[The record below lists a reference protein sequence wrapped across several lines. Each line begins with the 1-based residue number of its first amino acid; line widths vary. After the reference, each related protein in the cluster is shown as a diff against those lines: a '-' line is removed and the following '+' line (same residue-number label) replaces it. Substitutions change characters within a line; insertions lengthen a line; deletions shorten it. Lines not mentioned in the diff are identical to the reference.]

1 MVRDPNIKHVTLP
14 SLDLTGVL
22 SADCVVAGGWIP
34 GGDSRDDL
42 GLFAP
47 LLTARPRNDESID
60 YRPSIDRHNERMN
73 EPAMDGSITLQ
84 VFNDDG
90 CASPAIFS
98 LSATAAA
105 AARNNY

>member
-1 MVRDPNIKHVTLP
+1 ML
-14 SLDLTGVL
+14 LLL
-22 SADCVVAGGWIP
+22 LVAGFLALIAVTTSVFLLHC
-34 GGDSRDDL
+34 SRQ
-42 GLFAP
+42 GRA
-47 LLTARPRNDESID
+47 NDESID

>member
-22 SADCVVAGGWIP
+22 GADCVVAASGWIP
-34 GGDSRDDL
+34 GVDSRDDL

-60 YRPSIDRHNERMN
+60 YRPSIDPTNERR
-73 EPAMDGSITLQ
+73 SI
-84 VFNDDG
+84 DR
-90 CASPAIFS
+90 S
-98 LSATAAA
+98 LSKCLTTTGAQVLLSSV
-105 AARNNY
+105 